1 MQKTSIHETLYS
13 HGLCAT
19 CRSAPSCTFQRRADE
34 PVMDC
39 LEFDGEL
46 RKEPSRASHPQ
57 PRRPSGPA
65 VATEPGMCA
74 WCDHRAT
81 CTFPRN
87 AGGIWLCEEYQ

>member
-19 CRSAPSCTFQRRADE
+19 CRNAPSCTFQRRVDA

-46 RKEPSRASHPQ
+46 RTEASRASRPAPRQ
-57 PRRPSGPA
+57 PRGQAAGS
-65 VATEPGMCA
+65 EPGLCA
-74 WCDHRAT
+74 WCDNRAT
-81 CTFPRN
+81 CTFPRK
-87 AGGIWLCEEYQ
+87 AGGIWFCEEYQ